1 MPFGSVSLVPGV
13 NVERTPTLLQAG
25 YSQTQLGR
33 FQNGLFQKYGGWTPF
48 YPFAVSGVPRDL
60 HAWSDL
66 NSVNHLLVGTTTQLD
81 AITNGTLQN
90 ITPQTLTSNFAPNF
104 STVINTPT
112 VTIVDPN
119 ISNVTTYDSV
129 LFNTPVSIG
138 GIILSGIYPIVQITG
153 ADSYE
158 ITALT
163 NATATVNNAGSVPV
177 FTTASGSAIVSVGLT
192 AHGISS
198 LPSTVVFPLATT
210 FNNVTV
216 QGAYLVN
223 TVTDANDF
231 TITVQTTANASGSLA
246 MNGGNA
252 QLVYY
257 ITIGPP
263 PVGAGYGLGG
273 YGLGGY
279 GTGVTNSSQTGTQIT
294 ALDWTSDNW
303 GEIAL
308 ACPFNGGIY
317 YWDPTGGFTNASLI
331 TQGPTF
337 SRGIFVSTTE
347 QILVAF
353 GSTVDERVAGGIGI
367 QQDPMIVAWCEPGN
381 FFNWTA
387 SSATLAGNYRIPIG
401 SMCVAGA
408 AVSNQNLVWTDL
420 DLWAMNFI
428 GYPDTFGFNKIGA
441 GAGACSSHSIMQLRG
456 SVYWMGKSNFYGFA
470 GSGVTV
476 IPCPVWDFVFQR
488 LNQNFVQNVRA
499 MPNTPFNEAGW
510 FFPSTASVSGE
521 NDSYV
526 KFNIN
531 EPGQPW
537 DYGLLARSAWID
549 LTVLGPPIGAIPSG
563 VIYSHESGPDAAGQP
578 LVSSFLTGYTYLTE
592 GEDYVYV
599 DQAIPDFIW
608 ETQTGTTSAQI
619 QITFFTVNYP
629 GDTPIAYGPYV
640 VTQATEY
647 ISLRFRARQ
656 VAIQVLSS
664 DLGSWW
670 RLGKVRF
677 RFAPSGRR

>member
-1 MPFGSVSLVPGV
+1 MPFGSVTLNPGV

-25 YSQTQLGR
+25 YSQSQLIR
-33 FQNGLFQKYGGWTPF
+33 FQNGLCQKYGGWTPF
-48 YPFAVSGVPRDL
+48 YPFALSGVPRDL

-66 NSVNHLLVGTTTQLD
+66 NSVNHLLVGTTTQL
-81 AITNGTLQN
+81 ASITNGALQD
-90 ITPQTLTSNFAPNF
+90 ITPQTLTSDFSPNF
-104 STVINTPT
+104 STIINTPG
-112 VTIVDPN
+112 VIVVDPN
-119 ISNVTTYDSV
+119 ISNVTVNDSV
-129 LFNTPVSIG
+129 LFNTPVSVG
-138 GIILSGIYPIVQITG
+138 GIILSGIYQISEITG
-153 ADSYE
+153 ADSYQ
-158 ITALT
+158 IIALT
-163 NATATVNNAGSVPV
+163 NATSTVNNGGSVPV
-177 FTTASGSAIVSVGLT
+177 FTTNNASSIVSVALT
-192 AHGISS
+192 AHGITS
-198 LPSTVVFPLATT
+198 LPATVIFPLATT

-223 TVTDANDF
+223 AITDANDF
-231 TITVQTTANASGSLA
+231 TITVQTTANAGGSQS

-252 QLVYY
+252 EIVYY
-257 ITIGPP
+257 IALGPP

-273 YGLGGY
+273 YGTGGY
-279 GTGVTNSSQTGTQIT
+279 GTGVTNPSQTGTKIT
-294 ALDWTSDNW
+294 ATDWTSDNW
-303 GEIAL
+303 GEIAVM
-308 ACPFNGGIY
+308 CPAGGGLY

-337 SRGIFVSTTE
+337 NNGMFVSTTE
-347 QILVAF
+347 QIMVAF

-367 QQDPMIVAWCEPGN
+367 QHDPMIVAWCEPSN

-408 AVSNQNLVWTDL
+408 AVSNQNLIWTDL

-441 GAGACSSHSIMQLRG
+441 GAGACSSHAIQQLRG
-456 SVYWMGKSNFYGFA
+456 NVYWMGKSNFYAFG
-470 GSGVTV
+470 GSGVQV

-488 LNQNFVQNVRA
+488 LNLNYVQNVRS

-531 EPGQPW
+531 EPGTPW

-549 LTVLGPPIGAIPSG
+549 LTVLGPPIGAIPTG
-563 VIYSHESGPDAAGQP
+563 VVYLHETGPDAAGQP
-578 LVSSFLTGYTYLTE
+578 LVSSFVTGYTYLTE

-619 QITFFTVNYP
+619 QITFLTVNYP
-629 GDTPIAYGPYV
+629 GDTPIAYGPYT

-647 ISLRFRARQ
+647 IQLRFRARQ
-656 VAIQVLSS
+656 VAIQVQSS
-664 DLGSWW
+664 DLGSFW
-670 RLGKVRF
+670 RSGKIRF
-677 RFAPSGRR
+677 RYAPSGRR